1 MEGTLLP
8 HELPVDNHGEMDVQ
22 DAVVVDGEAQ
32 HDANKAVLGFVLQ

>member
-1 MEGTLLP
+1 
-8 HELPVDNHGEMDVQ
+8 MDVQ